1 MSVDDEA
8 ANVSVETEEPP
19 VEESVVSEPATEEP
33 TGLRRSTTRRMI
45 GGVAS
50 GIAERFD
57 IDANVVRAVFVILAC
72 LWGFG
77 AAVYLIL
84 WVLVPRAGER
94 DAALEEGEPTR
105 AAEEKKERKR
115 SLLRTAAMVVGVLCI
130 GLLFLAFY
138 THGPRWG
145 SGVGA
150 AWLVF
155 LVILAV
161 LSFRGPASRFSLGR
175 LFSALF
181 LVVVSLVIL
190 VGGGFLAFV
199 AMTGVPITGGIGDNV
214 YAPTTLSQVHS
225 SYRTSFGAMT
235 VNLAQ
240 VPFDGQT
247 VSVTATVAVG
257 ELTIDVPAGVVVDV
271 TAQSGVHSINYPQGY
286 SAFYVAPSAGDHQAH
301 LELKVKVG
309 VGQINLIRS
318 HVVSTPSS
326 PRAPPVG

>member
-1 MSVDDEA
+1 MNLDDDVTDHQEPLPA
-8 ANVSVETEEPP
+8 ASP
-19 VEESVVSEPATEEP
+19 EESLPPPPPSEEP
-33 TGLRRSTTRRMI
+33 TGLRRSTTHRMI

-57 IDANVVRAVFVILAC
+57 IDANIVRAVFVILAC
-72 LWGFG
+72 LFGLG
-77 AAVYLIL
+77 AAIYLIL

-94 DAALEEGEPTR
+94 EPT
-105 AAEEKKERKR
+105 EQETELSNDKEKKA
-115 SLLRTAAMVVGVLCI
+115 SLLRTAALVAGVVAV

-155 LVILAV
+155 LVLLAV
-161 LSFRGPASRFSLGR
+161 LAMRGPAGRFSFAR

-181 LVVVSLVIL
+181 LVVVSLIVL

-214 YAPTTLSQVHS
+214 YAPTTLAQVHS
-225 SYRTSFGAMT
+225 TYRTSFGAMT
-235 VNLAQ
+235 VNLEQ
-240 VPFDGQT
+240 VPFAGQT

-257 ELTIDVPAGVVVDV
+257 QLTIEVPQGVVVDV
-271 TAQSGVHSINYPQGY
+271 TAQSGVHNINYPQGY
-286 SAFYVAPSAGDHQAH
+286 NAFYVAPQAGAHQGH

-309 VGQINLIRS
+309 VGNMELIRA
-318 HVVSTPSS
+318 
-326 PRAPPVG
+326 R

>member
-1 MSVDDEA
+1 
-8 ANVSVETEEPP
+8 
-19 VEESVVSEPATEEP
+19 
-33 TGLRRSTTRRMI
+33 MI

-57 IDANVVRAVFVILAC
+57 IDANIVRAVFVILAC
-72 LWGFG
+72 LFGLG
-77 AAVYLIL
+77 AAIYLIL

-94 DAALEEGEPTR
+94 EPT
-105 AAEEKKERKR
+105 EQEIELSNDKEKKA
-115 SLLRTAAMVVGVLCI
+115 SLLRTAALVAGVVAV

-155 LVILAV
+155 LVLLAV
-161 LSFRGPASRFSLGR
+161 LAMRGPAGRFSFAR

-181 LVVVSLVIL
+181 LVVVSLIVL

-214 YAPTTLSQVHS
+214 YAPTTLAQVHS
-225 SYRTSFGAMT
+225 TYRTSFGAMT
-235 VNLAQ
+235 VNLEQ
-240 VPFDGQT
+240 VPFAGQT

-257 ELTIDVPAGVVVDV
+257 QLTIEVPQGVVVDV
-271 TAQSGVHSINYPQGY
+271 TAQSGVHNINYPQGY
-286 SAFYVAPSAGDHQAH
+286 NAFYVAPQAGAHQGH

-309 VGQINLIRS
+309 VGNMELIRA
-318 HVVSTPSS
+318 
-326 PRAPPVG
+326 R

>member
-1 MSVDDEA
+1 MEGMSAEDEVSQLPDPPSQEPVTGEPEA
-8 ANVSVETEEPP
+8 A
-19 VEESVVSEPATEEP
+19 EP

-50 GIAERFD
+50 GIGERFD

-94 DAALEEGEPTR
+94 EATNEERELSDAK
-105 AAEEKKERKR
+105 EKRR
-115 SLLRTAAMVVGVLCI
+115 SLLRTAAMVLGVLCI

-161 LSFRGPASRFSLGR
+161 LSFRGSASRFTFGR
-175 LFSALF
+175 LLSALF
-181 LVVVSLVIL
+181 LVVVSLVVL

-225 SYRTSFGAMT
+225 TYRTSFGVMT

-240 VPFDGQT
+240 VPFADQK
-247 VSVTATVAVG
+247 VKVTATVAVG
-257 ELTIDVPAGVVVDV
+257 RLTIEVPAGVVVDL
-271 TAQSGVHSINYPQGY
+271 TAQSGVHGINYPQGY
-286 SAFYVAPSAGDHQAH
+286 YAFYVAPSAGTHQAH

-309 VGQINLIRS
+309 VGQLRLVRS
-318 HVVSTPSS
+318 TFHAAPS
-326 PRAPPVG
+326 PPPKAPSIG

>member
-1 MSVDDEA
+1 MSVEDEA
-8 ANVSVETEEPP
+8 SHVPEPP
-19 VEESVVSEPATEEP
+19 LEDSGAAEADPEEH
-33 TGLRRSTTRRMI
+33 TGLRRSTTKRMI

-94 DAALEEGEPTR
+94 EPTP
-105 AAEEKKERKR
+105 EEQDRSDAKEKR
-115 SLLRTAAMVVGVLCI
+115 TSLLRTAAMVLGVLCI

-155 LVILAV
+155 LIIVAV
-161 LSFRGPASRFSLGR
+161 LSFRGPVGRFSFGR
-175 LFSALF
+175 LLSALF
-181 LVVVSLVIL
+181 LVVVSLVVL
-190 VGGGFLAFV
+190 AGGGFLAFV
-199 AMTGVPITGGIGDNV
+199 AMTGVPIAGGIGDNV

-225 SYRTSFGAMT
+225 TYRTSFGAMT

-240 VPFDGQT
+240 VPFAGQT

-257 ELTIDVPAGVVVDV
+257 ELTIEVPAGVVVDV
-271 TAQSGVHSINYPQGY
+271 TAQSGVHNINYPQGY
-286 SAFYVAPSAGDHQAH
+286 NAFYVAPSARTNQAH

-309 VGQINLIRS
+309 VGQLRLVRS
-318 HVVSTPSS
+318 TYHVTTPPP
-326 PRAPPVG
+326 PRVPTLG